1 MNYLFAI
8 ILAATTILAAL
19 PAAAQDIDRR
29 EHIDVIGS
37 AEIKVVPNEF
47 VLRSTVESFD
57 KSLTSASKRNDALVA
72 KIFKEITRLGVA
84 RKYVVTS
91 EVSVNAVTEG
101 YRERGNFRR
110 LGYNVT
116 RDIMVVLHDAKR
128 IEPSMKRLFSVG
140 VDRLT
145 MSTSHTDIASLTEN
159 AQIAAATAATKKG
172 KLLSSALGRRLGT
185 AVSISED
192 APHRGAPQ
200 NFVYTSNT
208 PDLGDTMSLSKIR
221 VQSSVRVKFLLN

>member
-47 VLRSTVESFD
+47 VLHSTVESFD
-57 KSLTSASKRNDALVA
+57 KSLTKASKQNDALVA

-91 EVSVNAVTEG
+91 EVSVNAVTTWVSDG
-101 YRERGNFRR
+101 PYWLCRAASLRR
-110 LGYNVT
+110 LNSPRTSGLTCSCSPATMMSFN
-116 RDIMVVLHDAKR
+116 AGAA
-128 IEPSMKRLFSVG
+128 LFATSVSAIG
-140 VDRLT
+140 C
-145 MSTSHTDIASLTEN
+145 N
-159 AQIAAATAATKKG
+159 AA
-172 KLLSSALGRRLGT
+172 
-185 AVSISED
+185 
-192 APHRGAPQ
+192 
-200 NFVYTSNT
+200 
-208 PDLGDTMSLSKIR
+208 
-221 VQSSVRVKFLLN
+221 